1 MIVQGEMII
10 LTSGCQ
16 ALALFERQLCYEMPS
31 PHATL
36 SGLAWSGLE
45 VESLRSSDQ
54 GDDDWA
60 GVWLLFF
67 TPDCRGD
74 EDSSELGCAVQ
85 LLLLLASPL

>member
-1 MIVQGEMII
+1 MIVEGEMII

-45 VESLRSSDQ
+45 VEEGRLGSEYRIMHDKFVCHCGIIIS
-54 GDDDWA
+54 A
-60 GVWLLFF
+60 G
-67 TPDCRGD
+67 P
-74 EDSSELGCAVQ
+74 S
-85 LLLLLASPL
+85 